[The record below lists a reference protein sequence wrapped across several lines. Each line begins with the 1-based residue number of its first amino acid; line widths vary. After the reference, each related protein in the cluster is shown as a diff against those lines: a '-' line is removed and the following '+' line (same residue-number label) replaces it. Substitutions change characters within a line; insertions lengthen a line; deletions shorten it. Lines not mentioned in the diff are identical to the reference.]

1 LESLPDYWIRN
12 ISNRLMMRCY
22 STSRMRQCRSP
33 RYATQHVGEKLVTHS
48 IPTPAE
54 HNPFDDRGPFLLSL
68 FMTLVGY
75 SVLVALPAINSAWVD
90 QLGFTDVQVNRV
102 ASADLL
108 GLFIG
113 AVLTSAL
120 IGRWSRRGLTYLG
133 IALAIGANALCT
145 QYVDYHTTLLLRL
158 MAGLGAGFYTAV
170 AVAGLGAHSKPREA
184 FNWMLLAFAV
194 SQFLELQLIP
204 HLSMNGIYLFFIA
217 TYVVTL
223 PFVKLIPAADTRSRA
238 AETVSPD
245 TQRPTLLAWVG
256 IGAIVIAYINIGAYW
271 SNIELAA
278 EAAGLDGDWAAQVI
292 AWCVLLSF
300 GGCFTAMWILKK
312 FDYDRPLLL
321 TFFLMVLAVGVLALD
336 FTAALFVFSV
346 AMFNFLWIFIDVYQM
361 GGVSVADRSG
371 SAAAFIPGAQ
381 GLGQTVGPFAASIML
396 DLGWGFDGVFVLCAL
411 ASAGALSVYAVIYL
425 KYGRQTV

>member
-1 LESLPDYWIRN
+1 MDNGR
-12 ISNRLMMRCY
+12 
-22 STSRMRQCRSP
+22 
-33 RYATQHVGEKLVTHS
+33 
-48 IPTPAE
+48 PAQMP
-54 HNPFDDRGPFLLSL
+54 HANPFDARGPFLLSL

-75 SVLVALPAINSAWVD
+75 SVLVALPAINGAWVE
-90 QLGFTDVQVNRV
+90 QLGFSEVEVNRV

-113 AVLTSAL
+113 AVLTSLL
-120 IGRWSRRGLTYLG
+120 IRTWNRQTLTYLG
-133 IALAIGANALCT
+133 IALAIAANGLCT
-145 QYVDYHTTLLLRL
+145 QYADYQTTLVLRL
-158 MAGLGAGFYTAV
+158 AAGLGAGLYTAV

-184 FNWMLLAFAV
+184 FNWMLLAFAI

-204 HLSMNGIYLFFIA
+204 HLSMNGVYLFFIA

-223 PFVKLIPAADTRSRA
+223 PFVRLIPKTSAPAPTPEASS
-238 AETVSPD
+238 EK
-245 TQRPTLLAWVG
+245 QRPHLLAWVG

-278 EAAGLDGDWAAQVI
+278 EAAGLDGDWSAQVI
-292 AWCVLLSF
+292 AWSVLLSF
-300 GGCFTAMWILKK
+300 VGCFAAMWILKR
-312 FDYDRPLLL
+312 FDHDRPLLF
-321 TFFLMVLAVGVLALD
+321 TFCLMVMAVGLLAVEI
-336 FTAALFVFSV
+336 TAALFVFSV

-396 DLGWGFDGVFVLCAL
+396 ELGWGFNGVFILCAI
-411 ASAGALSVYAVIYL
+411 ASASALAIYSAIYL
-425 KYGRQTV
+425 KYRQQL

>member
-1 LESLPDYWIRN
+1 LEHIVTDPAV
-12 ISNRLMMRCY
+12 
-22 STSRMRQCRSP
+22 STSAP
-33 RYATQHVGEKLVTHS
+33 V
-48 IPTPAE
+48 
-54 HNPFDDRGPFLLSL
+54 NPFDARGPFLLSL

-75 SVLVALPAINSAWVD
+75 SVLVALPAINGAWVD
-90 QLGFTDVQVNRV
+90 QLGFTDVEVNRV

-113 AVLTSAL
+113 AVLTSVL
-120 IGRWSRRGLTYLG
+120 IRTWDRQKLTYLG
-133 IALAIGANALCT
+133 IALAIIANGLCT
-145 QYVDYHTTLLLRL
+145 RYTDYETTLMLRL
-158 MAGLGAGFYTAV
+158 VAGLGSGFYTAV
-170 AVAGLGAHSKPREA
+170 AVAGLGAHSRPREA

-204 HLSMNGIYLFFIA
+204 HLTMNGIYVFFIA

-223 PFVKLIPAADTRSRA
+223 PFVRVIPKT
-238 AETVSPD
+238 SPPPS
-245 TQRPTLLAWVG
+245 PTDAPSDAQKPTMLAWIG

-278 EAAGLDGDWAAQVI
+278 EAAGIDGDWAAQVI

-300 GGCFTAMWILKK
+300 VGCFTAMWVLKK
-312 FDYDRPLLL
+312 FDYDRPLLF
-321 TFFLMVLAVGVLALD
+321 TFVLMVIAVGLLAIN
-336 FTAALFVFSV
+336 FTAAVFVFSV

-381 GLGQTVGPFAASIML
+381 GLGQTVGPFAASVML
-396 DLGWGFDGVFVLCAL
+396 DLGWGFDGVFVLCAA
-411 ASAGALSVYAVIYL
+411 ASAGALLIYTLIYL
-425 KYGRQTV
+425 RFRHHPG

>member
-1 LESLPDYWIRN
+1 MDGEALEHIVTDPAV
-12 ISNRLMMRCY
+12 
-22 STSRMRQCRSP
+22 STSAP
-33 RYATQHVGEKLVTHS
+33 V
-48 IPTPAE
+48 
-54 HNPFDDRGPFLLSL
+54 NPFDARGPFLLSL

-75 SVLVALPAINSAWVD
+75 SVLVALPAINGAWVD
-90 QLGFTDVQVNRV
+90 QLGFTDVEVNRV

-113 AVLTSAL
+113 AVLTSML
-120 IGRWSRRGLTYLG
+120 IRTWDRQKLTYLG
-133 IALAIGANALCT
+133 IALAIIANGLCT
-145 QYVDYHTTLLLRL
+145 RYTDYETTLMLRL
-158 MAGLGAGFYTAV
+158 VAGLGSGFYTAV
-170 AVAGLGAHSKPREA
+170 AVAGLGAHSRPREA

-204 HLSMNGIYLFFIA
+204 HLTMNGIYVFFIA

-223 PFVKLIPAADTRSRA
+223 PFVRVIPKTSAPP
-238 AETVSPD
+238 SPTDAPSD
-245 TQRPTLLAWVG
+245 TQKPTLLAWVG

-278 EAAGLDGDWAAQVI
+278 EAAGIDGDWAAQVI

-300 GGCFTAMWILKK
+300 VGCFTAMWVLKK
-312 FDYDRPLLL
+312 FDYDRPLLF
-321 TFFLMVLAVGVLALD
+321 TFVLMVMAVGLLAIN
-336 FTAALFVFSV
+336 FTAAVFIFSV

-381 GLGQTVGPFAASIML
+381 GLGQTVGPFAASVML
-396 DLGWGFDGVFVLCAL
+396 DLGWGFDGVFVLCAA
-411 ASAGALSVYAVIYL
+411 ASAGALLIYTLIYL
-425 KYGRQTV
+425 RFRHHPG

>member
-1 LESLPDYWIRN
+1 MN
-12 ISNRLMMRCY
+12 A
-22 STSRMRQCRSP
+22 STVSDSP
-33 RYATQHVGEKLVTHS
+33 QA
-48 IPTPAE
+48 
-54 HNPFDDRGPFLLSL
+54 NPFDARGPFLLSL

-120 IGRWSRRGLTYLG
+120 IRRWNRQGLTYLG

-145 QYVDYHTTLLLRL
+145 QYVDYQTTLLLRL
-158 MAGLGAGFYTAV
+158 VAGLGAGFYTAV
-170 AVAGLGAHSKPREA
+170 AVAGLGAHSRPREA
-184 FNWMLLAFAV
+184 FNWMLLAFAI

-217 TYVVTL
+217 TYVITL
-223 PFVKLIPAADTRSRA
+223 PFVRLIP
-238 AETVSPD
+238 TVTVPAPVPESVSHN

-321 TFFLMVLAVGVLALD
+321 TFFLMVLAVGLLALD

-411 ASAGALSVYAVIYL
+411 ASAGALSIYAVIYL
-425 KYGRQTV
+425 KYGHQTV

>member
-1 LESLPDYWIRN
+1 MTN
-12 ISNRLMMRCY
+12 N
-22 STSRMRQCRSP
+22 TTTN
-33 RYATQHVGEKLVTHS
+33 AA
-48 IPTPAE
+48 AE
-54 HNPFDDRGPFLLSL
+54 NPFDAKGPFLLSL

-75 SVLVALPAINSAWVD
+75 SVLVALPAINGAWVE
-90 QLGFTDVQVNRV
+90 QLGFSEVQVNRV

-113 AVLTSAL
+113 AVMTSVL
-120 IGRWSRRGLTYLG
+120 IKRWDRQHLTYLG
-133 IALAIGANALCT
+133 IALAILANALCT
-145 QYVDYHTTLLLRL
+145 QYVDYDTTLILRFV
-158 MAGLGAGFYTAV
+158 AGLGAGLYTAV

-204 HLSMNGIYLFFIA
+204 HLTMNGIYLFFIA
-217 TYVVTL
+217 TYVITL
-223 PFVKLIPAADTRSRA
+223 PFVRLIPRA
-238 AETVSPD
+238 GSPAPLRAEVSSD
-245 TQRPTLLAWVG
+245 NQRPTRLAWVG

-300 GGCFTAMWILKK
+300 VGCFTAMWVLKK
-312 FDYDRPLLL
+312 FDYDRPLLF
-321 TFFLMVLAVGVLALD
+321 TFLLMVISVGLLAVN

-381 GLGQTVGPFAASIML
+381 GLGQTVGPFAASVML
-396 DLGWGFDGVFVLCAL
+396 DLGWGFNGVFILCAA
-411 ASAGALSVYAVIYL
+411 ASATALCIYAVIYVR
-425 KYGRQTV
+425 YRRAMATA

>member
-1 LESLPDYWIRN
+1 MNASAVSD
-12 ISNRLMMRCY
+12 
-22 STSRMRQCRSP
+22 SP
-33 RYATQHVGEKLVTHS
+33 QT
-48 IPTPAE
+48 
-54 HNPFDDRGPFLLSL
+54 NPFDARGPFLLSL

-113 AVLTSAL
+113 AVLTSGL
-120 IGRWSRRGLTYLG
+120 IRRWNRQGLTYLG
-133 IALAIGANALCT
+133 IVLAIGANALCT
-145 QYVDYHTTLLLRL
+145 QYVDYDTTLLLRL
-158 MAGLGAGFYTAV
+158 VAGLGAGFYTAV
-170 AVAGLGAHSKPREA
+170 AVAGLGAHSRPREA
-184 FNWMLLAFAV
+184 FNWMLLAFAI

-217 TYVVTL
+217 TYVITL
-223 PFVKLIPAADTRSRA
+223 PFVRLIPTVTVPTPVT
-238 AETVSPD
+238 EPVSPN

-321 TFFLMVLAVGVLALD
+321 TFFLMVLAVGLLALD

-396 DLGWGFDGVFVLCAL
+396 DLGWGFDGVFVLCAM
-411 ASAGALSVYAVIYL
+411 ASAGALLIYTLIYL
-425 KYGRQTV
+425 KYGRQTI

>member
-1 LESLPDYWIRN
+1 MTDP
-12 ISNRLMMRCY
+12 
-22 STSRMRQCRSP
+22 
-33 RYATQHVGEKLVTHS
+33 AV
-48 IPTPAE
+48 PTPAPV
-54 HNPFDDRGPFLLSL
+54 NPFDARGPFLLSL

-75 SVLVALPAINSAWVD
+75 SVLVALPAINGAWVD

-102 ASADLL
+102 ASADLM

-113 AVLTSAL
+113 AVLTSVL
-120 IGRWSRRGLTYLG
+120 IRTWDRQKLTYLG
-133 IALAIGANALCT
+133 IALAIIANALCT
-145 QYVDYHTTLLLRL
+145 QYVDYETTLILRL
-158 MAGLGAGFYTAV
+158 LAGLGSGFYTAV
-170 AVAGLGAHSKPREA
+170 AVAGLGAHSRPREA
-184 FNWMLLAFAV
+184 FNWMLLAFAI

-204 HLSMNGIYLFFIA
+204 HLTMNGIYVFFIA

-223 PFVKLIPAADTRSRA
+223 PFVRVIPKTSPLGSTADATD
-238 AETVSPD
+238 D
-245 TQRPTLLAWVG
+245 TQKPTLLAWIG

-278 EAAGLDGDWAAQVI
+278 EAAGIEGDWAAQVI

-300 GGCFTAMWILKK
+300 VGCFTAMWVLKK
-312 FDYDRPLLL
+312 FDYDRPLLF
-321 TFFLMVLAVGVLALD
+321 TFVLMVIAVGLLAIN
-336 FTAALFVFSV
+336 FTAAVFVLSV

-396 DLGWGFDGVFVLCAL
+396 ELGWGFDGVFVLCAV
-411 ASAGALSVYAVIYL
+411 ASAGALLIYTLIYL
-425 KYGRQTV
+425 RFRHHPA

>member
-1 LESLPDYWIRN
+1 MTDPAV
-12 ISNRLMMRCY
+12 
-22 STSRMRQCRSP
+22 STSAP
-33 RYATQHVGEKLVTHS
+33 V
-48 IPTPAE
+48 
-54 HNPFDDRGPFLLSL
+54 NPFDARGPFLLSL

-75 SVLVALPAINSAWVD
+75 SVLVALPAINGAWVD
-90 QLGFTDVQVNRV
+90 QLGFTDVEVNRV

-113 AVLTSAL
+113 AVLTSML
-120 IGRWSRRGLTYLG
+120 IRTWDRQKLTYLG
-133 IALAIGANALCT
+133 IALAIIANGLCT
-145 QYVDYHTTLLLRL
+145 RYTDYETTLMLRL
-158 MAGLGAGFYTAV
+158 VAGLGSGFYTAV
-170 AVAGLGAHSKPREA
+170 AVAGLGAHSRPREA

-204 HLSMNGIYLFFIA
+204 HLTMNGIYVFFIG

-223 PFVKLIPAADTRSRA
+223 PFVRVIPKT
-238 AETVSPD
+238 SPPPS
-245 TQRPTLLAWVG
+245 PTDAPSDAQKPTMLAWIG

-278 EAAGLDGDWAAQVI
+278 EAAGIDGDWAAQVI

-300 GGCFTAMWILKK
+300 VGCFTAMWVLKK
-312 FDYDRPLLL
+312 FDYDRPLLF
-321 TFFLMVLAVGVLALD
+321 TFVLMVIAVGLLAIN
-336 FTAALFVFSV
+336 FTAAVFVFSV

-381 GLGQTVGPFAASIML
+381 GLGQTVGPFAASVML
-396 DLGWGFDGVFVLCAL
+396 DLGWGFDGVFVLCAA
-411 ASAGALSVYAVIYL
+411 ASAGALLIYTLIYL
-425 KYGRQTV
+425 RFRHHPG

>member
-1 LESLPDYWIRN
+1 LEH
-12 ISNRLMMRCY
+12 
-22 STSRMRQCRSP
+22 
-33 RYATQHVGEKLVTHS
+33 AVTDPAV
-48 IPTPAE
+48 PTPAPV
-54 HNPFDDRGPFLLSL
+54 NPFDARGPVLLSL

-75 SVLVALPAINSAWVD
+75 SVLVALPAINGAWVD

-113 AVLTSAL
+113 AVLTSVL
-120 IGRWSRRGLTYLG
+120 IRTWDRQKLTYLG
-133 IALAIGANALCT
+133 IALAIIANALCT
-145 QYVDYHTTLLLRL
+145 QYVDYETTLILRL
-158 MAGLGAGFYTAV
+158 LAGLGSGFYTAV
-170 AVAGLGAHSKPREA
+170 AVAGLGAHSRPREA
-184 FNWMLLAFAV
+184 FNWMLLAFAI

-204 HLSMNGIYLFFIA
+204 HLTMNGIYVFFIA

-223 PFVKLIPAADTRSRA
+223 PFVRVIPKTSPLGSTADATD
-238 AETVSPD
+238 D
-245 TQRPTLLAWVG
+245 TQKPTLLAWIG

-278 EAAGLDGDWAAQVI
+278 EAAGIEGDWAAQVI

-300 GGCFTAMWILKK
+300 VGCFTAMWVLKK
-312 FDYDRPLLL
+312 FDYDRPLLF
-321 TFFLMVLAVGVLALD
+321 TFVLMVIAVGLLAIN
-336 FTAALFVFSV
+336 FTAAVFVLSV

-396 DLGWGFDGVFVLCAL
+396 ELGWGFDGVFVLCAV
-411 ASAGALSVYAVIYL
+411 ASAGALLIYTLIYL
-425 KYGRQTV
+425 RFRHHPA

>member
-1 LESLPDYWIRN
+1 MNASAVSD
-12 ISNRLMMRCY
+12 
-22 STSRMRQCRSP
+22 SP
-33 RYATQHVGEKLVTHS
+33 HT
-48 IPTPAE
+48 
-54 HNPFDDRGPFLLSL
+54 NPFDARGPFLLSL

-120 IGRWSRRGLTYLG
+120 IRRWSRQGLTYLG

-145 QYVDYHTTLLLRL
+145 QYVDYQTTLLLRL
-158 MAGLGAGFYTAV
+158 VAGLGAGFYTAV
-170 AVAGLGAHSKPREA
+170 AVAGLGAHSRPREA
-184 FNWMLLAFAV
+184 FNWMLLAFAI

-217 TYVVTL
+217 TYVITL
-223 PFVKLIPAADTRSRA
+223 PFVRLIP
-238 AETVSPD
+238 TVTVPAPVPESVSHN

-321 TFFLMVLAVGVLALD
+321 TFFLMVLAVGLLALD
-336 FTAALFVFSV
+336 FTAALFIFSV

-396 DLGWGFDGVFVLCAL
+396 DMGWGFDGVFVLCAL
-411 ASAGALSVYAVIYL
+411 ASAGALSIYAVIYL
-425 KYGRQTV
+425 KYGHQTV

>member
-1 LESLPDYWIRN
+1 MTSLAV
-12 ISNRLMMRCY
+12 
-22 STSRMRQCRSP
+22 ST
-33 RYATQHVGEKLVTHS
+33 
-48 IPTPAE
+48 
-54 HNPFDDRGPFLLSL
+54 NPFDQRGPFLLSL

-75 SVLVALPAINSAWVD
+75 SVLVALPAINGAWVD
-90 QLGFTDVQVNRV
+90 QLGFTEVQVNRV
-102 ASADLL
+102 ASSDLL

-120 IGRWSRRGLTYLG
+120 ISRWDRQRLTYLG
-133 IALAIGANALCT
+133 ITLAVAANGLCT
-145 QYVDYHTTLLLRL
+145 QYVDYQMTLVLRFV
-158 MAGLGAGFYTAV
+158 AGLGAGFYTAV

-184 FNWMLLAFAV
+184 FNWMLLAFAI

-204 HLSMNGIYLFFIA
+204 HLTMDGIYLFFIA

-223 PFVKLIPAADTRSRA
+223 PFVRLIPTVNPPAPA
-238 AETVSPD
+238 AEPEALG
-245 TQRPTLLAWVG
+245 QRPSLLAWVG

-300 GGCFTAMWILKK
+300 GGCFVAMWALKR
-312 FDYDRPLLL
+312 FDYDRPLLF
-321 TFFLMVLAVGVLALD
+321 TFFLMVLAVGLLAVN

-396 DLGWGFDGVFVLCAL
+396 DLGWGFEGVFVLCAL
-411 ASAGALSVYAVIYL
+411 ASATALLVYTLIYL
-425 KYGRQTV
+425 RYGHQSV

>member
-1 LESLPDYWIRN
+1 MTDPAV
-12 ISNRLMMRCY
+12 
-22 STSRMRQCRSP
+22 STSAP
-33 RYATQHVGEKLVTHS
+33 V
-48 IPTPAE
+48 
-54 HNPFDDRGPFLLSL
+54 NPFDARGPFLLSL

-75 SVLVALPAINSAWVD
+75 SVLVALPAINGAWVD
-90 QLGFTDVQVNRV
+90 QLGFTDVEVNRV

-113 AVLTSAL
+113 AVLTSVL
-120 IGRWSRRGLTYLG
+120 IRTWDRQKLTYLG
-133 IALAIGANALCT
+133 IALAIIANGLCT
-145 QYVDYHTTLLLRL
+145 RYTDYETTLMLRL
-158 MAGLGAGFYTAV
+158 VAGLGSGFYTAV
-170 AVAGLGAHSKPREA
+170 AVAGLGAHSRPREA

-204 HLSMNGIYLFFIA
+204 HLTMNGIYVFFIG

-223 PFVKLIPAADTRSRA
+223 PFVRVIPKT
-238 AETVSPD
+238 SPPPSPTD
-245 TQRPTLLAWVG
+245 APSDAQKPTLLAWIG

-278 EAAGLDGDWAAQVI
+278 EAAGIDGDWAAQVI

-300 GGCFTAMWILKK
+300 VGCFTAMWVLKK
-312 FDYDRPLLL
+312 FDYDRPLLF
-321 TFFLMVLAVGVLALD
+321 TFVLMVMAVGLLAIN
-336 FTAALFVFSV
+336 FTAAVFVFSV

-381 GLGQTVGPFAASIML
+381 GLGQTVGPFAASVML
-396 DLGWGFDGVFVLCAL
+396 DLGWGFDGVFVLCAA
-411 ASAGALSVYAVIYL
+411 ASAGALLIYTLIYL
-425 KYGRQTV
+425 RFRHHPG

>member
-1 LESLPDYWIRN
+1 MTETA
-12 ISNRLMMRCY
+12 IS
-22 STSRMRQCRSP
+22 P
-33 RYATQHVGEKLVTHS
+33 AG
-48 IPTPAE
+48 PT
-54 HNPFDDRGPFLLSL
+54 NPFDARGPFLLSL

-75 SVLVALPAINSAWVD
+75 SVLVALPAINGAWVD

-113 AVLTSAL
+113 AVLTSLL
-120 IGRWSRRGLTYLG
+120 IRTWNRQRLTYLG
-133 IALAIGANALCT
+133 IALAIAANGLCT
-145 QYVDYHTTLLLRL
+145 QYVDYQMTLLLRFV
-158 MAGLGAGFYTAV
+158 AGLGAGFYTAV

-204 HLSMNGIYLFFIA
+204 HLTMNGIYVFFIA

-223 PFVKLIPAADTRSRA
+223 PFVRLIPRSA
-238 AETVSPD
+238 PPAPASEPVATG
-245 TQRPTLLAWVG
+245 QRPSLLAWVG
-256 IGAIVIAYINIGAYW
+256 IGAIVIAYVNIGAYW

-312 FDYDRPLLL
+312 FDYDRPLLF
-321 TFFLMVLAVGVLALD
+321 TFSLMVLAVGLLAVE

-381 GLGQTVGPFAASIML
+381 GLGQTAGPFAASVML

-411 ASAGALSVYAVIYL
+411 ASAAALLVYTLIYL
-425 KYGRQTV
+425 RYGHQSV

>member
-1 LESLPDYWIRN
+1 MTDPAV
-12 ISNRLMMRCY
+12 
-22 STSRMRQCRSP
+22 STSAP
-33 RYATQHVGEKLVTHS
+33 V
-48 IPTPAE
+48 
-54 HNPFDDRGPFLLSL
+54 NPFDARGPFLLSL

-75 SVLVALPAINSAWVD
+75 SVLVALPAINGAWVD
-90 QLGFTDVQVNRV
+90 QLGFTDVEVNRV

-113 AVLTSAL
+113 AVLTSML
-120 IGRWSRRGLTYLG
+120 IRTWDRQKLTYLG
-133 IALAIGANALCT
+133 IALAIIANGLCT
-145 QYVDYHTTLLLRL
+145 RYTDYETTLMLRL
-158 MAGLGAGFYTAV
+158 VAGLGSGFYTAV
-170 AVAGLGAHSKPREA
+170 AVAGLGAHSRPREA

-204 HLSMNGIYLFFIA
+204 HLTMNGIYVFFIA

-223 PFVKLIPAADTRSRA
+223 PFVRVIPKT
-238 AETVSPD
+238 SPPPS
-245 TQRPTLLAWVG
+245 PTDAPSDAQKPTMLAWIG

-278 EAAGLDGDWAAQVI
+278 EAAGIDGDWAAQVI

-300 GGCFTAMWILKK
+300 VGCFTAMWVLKK
-312 FDYDRPLLL
+312 FDYDRPLLF
-321 TFFLMVLAVGVLALD
+321 TFVLMVMAVGLLAIN
-336 FTAALFVFSV
+336 FTAAVFVFSV

-381 GLGQTVGPFAASIML
+381 GLGQTVGPFAASVML
-396 DLGWGFDGVFVLCAL
+396 DLGWGFDGVFVLCAA
-411 ASAGALSVYAVIYL
+411 ASAGALLIYTLIYL
-425 KYGRQTV
+425 RFRHHPG

>member
-1 LESLPDYWIRN
+1 MTDSAVAA
-12 ISNRLMMRCY
+12 S
-22 STSRMRQCRSP
+22 SQ
-33 RYATQHVGEKLVTHS
+33 A
-48 IPTPAE
+48 
-54 HNPFDDRGPFLLSL
+54 NPFDARGPFLLSL

-90 QLGFTDVQVNRV
+90 QLGFSEVEVNRV
-102 ASADLL
+102 ASSDLL
-108 GLFIG
+108 GLFVG
-113 AVLTSAL
+113 AVLTSFL
-120 IGRWSRRGLTYLG
+120 IRSWNRQTLTYLG
-133 IALAIGANALCT
+133 IALSILANGLCT
-145 QYVDYHTTLLLRL
+145 QYVDYETTLALRFV
-158 MAGLGAGFYTAV
+158 AGLGAGFYTAV

-184 FNWMLLAFAV
+184 FNWMLLAFAI

-223 PFVKLIPAADTRSRA
+223 PFVRLIPTTRQPTAAQNTPTEA
-238 AETVSPD
+238 
-245 TQRPTLLAWVG
+245 QRPTLLAWVG

-278 EAAGLDGDWAAQVI
+278 EAAGLDGNWAAQVI

-300 GGCFTAMWILKK
+300 GGCFTAMWVLKK
-312 FDYDRPLLL
+312 FDYDRPLLF
-321 TFFLMVLAVGVLALD
+321 TFVLMVLAVGLLAFN
-336 FTAALFVFSV
+336 FTAAVFVLSV

-381 GLGQTVGPFAASIML
+381 GLGQTVGPFAASLML
-396 DLGWGFDGVFVLCAL
+396 ERGWGFDGVFVLCAL
-411 ASAGALSVYAVIYL
+411 ASATALLIYTL
-425 KYGRQTV
+425 IYFRYRHQPAA

>member
-1 LESLPDYWIRN
+1 MKNLGS
-12 ISNRLMMRCY
+12 
-22 STSRMRQCRSP
+22 
-33 RYATQHVGEKLVTHS
+33 GEMAVT
-48 IPTPAE
+48 
-54 HNPFDDRGPFLLSL
+54 NPFDAKGPFLLSL

-75 SVLVALPAINSAWVD
+75 SVLVALPAINGAWVD
-90 QLGFTDVQVNRV
+90 QLGFTEVQVNRV
-102 ASADLL
+102 ASSDLL

-120 IGRWSRRGLTYLG
+120 ISRWDRQRLTYLG
-133 IALAIGANALCT
+133 ITLAVAANGLCT
-145 QYVDYHTTLLLRL
+145 QYVDYQMTLVLRFV
-158 MAGLGAGFYTAV
+158 AGLGAGFYTAV

-184 FNWMLLAFAV
+184 FNWMLLAFAI

-204 HLSMNGIYLFFIA
+204 HLTMNGIYLFFIA
-217 TYVVTL
+217 TYLVTA
-223 PFVKLIPAADTRSRA
+223 PFVKLIPKTNPPAPSAEPAA
-238 AETVSPD
+238 VG
-245 TQRPTLLAWVG
+245 QRPSLLAWIG

-300 GGCFTAMWILKK
+300 GGCFAAMWVLKR
-312 FDYDRPLLL
+312 FDYDRPLLF
-321 TFFLMVLAVGVLALD
+321 TFFLMVLAVGLLAVN

-396 DLGWGFDGVFVLCAL
+396 DLGWGFDGVFVLCAI
-411 ASAGALSVYAVIYL
+411 ASAAALLIYTLIYL
-425 KYGRQTV
+425 RYGHQSV

>member
-1 LESLPDYWIRN
+1 MTD
-12 ISNRLMMRCY
+12 
-22 STSRMRQCRSP
+22 T
-33 RYATQHVGEKLVTHS
+33 AVT
-48 IPTPAE
+48 TPPHA
-54 HNPFDDRGPFLLSL
+54 NPFDARGPFLLSL

-75 SVLVALPAINSAWVD
+75 SVLVALPAINGAWVD
-90 QLGFTDVQVNRV
+90 QMGFSEVEVNRV

-120 IGRWSRRGLTYLG
+120 IKRWNRQRLTYLG
-133 IALAIGANALCT
+133 IALAIIANALCT
-145 QYVDYHTTLLLRL
+145 QYVDYETTLTLRFI
-158 MAGLGAGFYTAV
+158 AGLGSGFYTAV

-204 HLSMNGIYLFFIA
+204 HLSMNGIYVFFIA

-223 PFVKLIPAADTRSRA
+223 PFVRLIPKTSPPVQSDAATQE
-238 AETVSPD
+238 AEKD
-245 TQRPTLLAWVG
+245 NEARPTLLAWVG
-256 IGAIVIAYINIGAYW
+256 IAAIVIAYINIGAYW

-278 EAAGLDGDWAAQVI
+278 ESAGLDGNWAAQVI

-300 GGCFTAMWILKK
+300 VGCFTAMWVLKR
-312 FDYDRPLLL
+312 FDYDRPLLF
-321 TFFLMVLAVGVLALD
+321 TFVLMVVAVGLLAVEV
-336 FTAALFVFSV
+336 TAALFVFSV

-381 GLGQTVGPFAASIML
+381 GLGQTIGPFAASVML
-396 DLGWGFDGVFVLCAL
+396 DIGWGFDGVFILCAL
-411 ASAGALSVYAVIYL
+411 ASATALLIYLAIYL
-425 KYGRQTV
+425 KYRHATD

>member
-1 LESLPDYWIRN
+1 MT
-12 ISNRLMMRCY
+12 NR
-22 STSRMRQCRSP
+22 TTP
-33 RYATQHVGEKLVTHS
+33 YA
-48 IPTPAE
+48 AAN
-54 HNPFDDRGPFLLSL
+54 NPFDAKGPVLLSL

-75 SVLVALPAINSAWVD
+75 SVLVALPAINGAWVE
-90 QLGFTDVQVNRV
+90 QLGFSEVQVNRV

-113 AVLTSAL
+113 AVMTSVL
-120 IGRWSRRGLTYLG
+120 IKRWDRQHLTYLG
-133 IALAIGANALCT
+133 IALAILANALCT
-145 QYVDYHTTLLLRL
+145 QYVDYDTTLILRFV
-158 MAGLGAGFYTAV
+158 AGLGAGFYTAV

-194 SQFLELQLIP
+194 SQFLELQLMP
-204 HLSMNGIYLFFIA
+204 HLTMNGIYLFFIA
-217 TYVVTL
+217 TYVITL
-223 PFVKLIPAADTRSRA
+223 PFVRLIPRA
-238 AETVSPD
+238 GSPAPLRAEVSSD
-245 TQRPTLLAWVG
+245 NQRPTRLAWVG

-300 GGCFTAMWILKK
+300 VGCFTAMWVLKK
-312 FDYDRPLLL
+312 FDYDRPLLF
-321 TFFLMVLAVGVLALD
+321 TFLLMVISVGLLAVN

-381 GLGQTVGPFAASIML
+381 GLGQTVGPFAASVML
-396 DLGWGFDGVFVLCAL
+396 DLGWGFNGVFILCAA
-411 ASAGALSVYAVIYL
+411 ASATALCIYAAIYM
-425 KYGRQTV
+425 KYRRTTATA

>member
-1 LESLPDYWIRN
+1 MTD
-12 ISNRLMMRCY
+12 
-22 STSRMRQCRSP
+22 T
-33 RYATQHVGEKLVTHS
+33 AVTTPP
-48 IPTPAE
+48 PT
-54 HNPFDDRGPFLLSL
+54 NPFDARGPFLLSL

-75 SVLVALPAINSAWVD
+75 SVLVALPAINGAWVD
-90 QLGFTDVQVNRV
+90 QLGFSEVEVNRV

-120 IGRWSRRGLTYLG
+120 IKRWSRQRLTYLG
-133 IALAIGANALCT
+133 IALAIIANTLCT
-145 QYVDYHTTLLLRL
+145 QYVDYETTLALRFI
-158 MAGLGAGFYTAV
+158 AGLGSGFYTAV

-204 HLSMNGIYLFFIA
+204 HLSMNGIYMFFIA

-223 PFVKLIPAADTRSRA
+223 PFVRLIPKTSPSVQSAAA
-238 AETVSPD
+238 
-245 TQRPTLLAWVG
+245 TQPTENDSEARPRLLAWVG
-256 IGAIVIAYINIGAYW
+256 IAAIVIAYINIGAYW

-278 EAAGLDGDWAAQVI
+278 ESAGLDGNWAAQVI

-300 GGCFTAMWILKK
+300 VGCFTAMWVLKR
-312 FDYDRPLLL
+312 FDYDRPLLF
-321 TFFLMVLAVGVLALD
+321 TFVLMVVAVGLLAVQV
-336 FTAALFVFSV
+336 TAALFVFSV

-361 GGVSVADRSG
+361 GGVSIADRSG

-381 GLGQTVGPFAASIML
+381 GLGQTIGPFAASVML
-396 DLGWGFDGVFVLCAL
+396 DIGWGFDGVFILCAL
-411 ASAGALSVYAVIYL
+411 ASATALLIYMAIYL
-425 KYGRQTV
+425 KYRHATH

>member
-1 LESLPDYWIRN
+1 MTEIA
-12 ISNRLMMRCY
+12 IS
-22 STSRMRQCRSP
+22 
-33 RYATQHVGEKLVTHS
+33 
-48 IPTPAE
+48 PAGPA
-54 HNPFDDRGPFLLSL
+54 NPFDARGPFLLSL

-75 SVLVALPAINSAWVD
+75 SVLVALPAINGAWVD
-90 QLGFTDVQVNRV
+90 QLGFTEVQVNRV

-113 AVLTSAL
+113 AVLTSLL
-120 IGRWSRRGLTYLG
+120 IRTWNRQRLTYLG
-133 IALAIGANALCT
+133 IALAIAANGLCT
-145 QYVDYHTTLLLRL
+145 QYVDYQMTLLLRFV
-158 MAGLGAGFYTAV
+158 AGLGAGFYTAV

-204 HLSMNGIYLFFIA
+204 HLTMNGVYVFFIA

-223 PFVKLIPAADTRSRA
+223 PFVGLIPRIAPPAPASGPVATG
-238 AETVSPD
+238 
-245 TQRPTLLAWVG
+245 QRPSLLAWVG
-256 IGAIVIAYINIGAYW
+256 IGAIVIAYVNIGAYW

-278 EAAGLDGDWAAQVI
+278 EASGLDGEWAAQVI

-312 FDYDRPLLL
+312 FDYDRPLLFTL
-321 TFFLMVLAVGVLALD
+321 SLMVVAVGLLAVE
-336 FTAALFVFSV
+336 FTAAVFVLSV

-371 SAAAFIPGAQ
+371 SAAAFIPRGTRTGTDRRAVRRFSHARSW
-381 GLGQTVGPFAASIML
+381 LGF
-396 DLGWGFDGVFVLCAL
+396 
-411 ASAGALSVYAVIYL
+411 
-425 KYGRQTV
+425 

>member
-1 LESLPDYWIRN
+1 MNASAVSD
-12 ISNRLMMRCY
+12 
-22 STSRMRQCRSP
+22 SP
-33 RYATQHVGEKLVTHS
+33 QA
-48 IPTPAE
+48 
-54 HNPFDDRGPFLLSL
+54 NPFDARGPFLLSL

-120 IGRWSRRGLTYLG
+120 IRRWSRQGLTYLG

-145 QYVDYHTTLLLRL
+145 QYVDYQTTLLLRL
-158 MAGLGAGFYTAV
+158 VAGLGAGFYTAV
-170 AVAGLGAHSKPREA
+170 AVAGLGAHSRPREA
-184 FNWMLLAFAV
+184 FNWMLLAFAI

-217 TYVVTL
+217 TYVITL
-223 PFVKLIPAADTRSRA
+223 PFVRLIP
-238 AETVSPD
+238 TVTVPAPVPESVSHN

-321 TFFLMVLAVGVLALD
+321 TFFLMVLAVGLLALD

-411 ASAGALSVYAVIYL
+411 ASAGALSIYAVIYL
-425 KYGRQTV
+425 KYGHQTV

>member
-1 LESLPDYWIRN
+1 MTDPAV
-12 ISNRLMMRCY
+12 
-22 STSRMRQCRSP
+22 STSAP
-33 RYATQHVGEKLVTHS
+33 V
-48 IPTPAE
+48 
-54 HNPFDDRGPFLLSL
+54 NPFDARGPFLLSL

-75 SVLVALPAINSAWVD
+75 SVLVALPAINGAWVD
-90 QLGFTDVQVNRV
+90 QLGFTDVEVNRV

-113 AVLTSAL
+113 AVLTSVL
-120 IGRWSRRGLTYLG
+120 IRTWDRQKLTYLG
-133 IALAIGANALCT
+133 IALAIIANGLCT
-145 QYVDYHTTLLLRL
+145 RYTDYETTLMLRL
-158 MAGLGAGFYTAV
+158 VAGLGSGFYTAV
-170 AVAGLGAHSKPREA
+170 AVAGLGAHSRPREA

-204 HLSMNGIYLFFIA
+204 HLTMNGIYVFFIA

-223 PFVKLIPAADTRSRA
+223 PFVRVIPKT
-238 AETVSPD
+238 SPPPSPTNAPSD
-245 TQRPTLLAWVG
+245 AQKPTLLAWIG

-278 EAAGLDGDWAAQVI
+278 EAAGIDGDWAAQVI

-300 GGCFTAMWILKK
+300 VGCFTAMWVLKK
-312 FDYDRPLLL
+312 FDYDRPLLF
-321 TFFLMVLAVGVLALD
+321 TFVLMVIAVGLLAIN
-336 FTAALFVFSV
+336 FTAAVFVFSV

-381 GLGQTVGPFAASIML
+381 GLGQTVGPFAASVML
-396 DLGWGFDGVFVLCAL
+396 DLGWGFDGVFVLCAA
-411 ASAGALSVYAVIYL
+411 ASAGALLIYTLIYL
-425 KYGRQTV
+425 RFRHHPG